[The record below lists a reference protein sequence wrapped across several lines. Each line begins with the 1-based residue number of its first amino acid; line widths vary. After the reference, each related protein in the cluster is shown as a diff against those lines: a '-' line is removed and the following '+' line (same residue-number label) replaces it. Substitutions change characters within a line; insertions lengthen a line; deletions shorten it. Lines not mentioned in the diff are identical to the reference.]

1 MNHGKELMP
10 YIQPLP
16 NHKEPGQTEL
26 MVSMG
31 YTRERNQES
40 QMVQKYDE
48 VTVIYVLLPCK
59 RSELEDW
66 AITLKPHPLAD
77 PTNNCPLYSSSK
89 IVSLP
94 TQSSGTSM
102 SLPFPPLLPTL
113 RIVRAARQK
122 NQWLEEDQELGRKA
136 SGSAK
141 ASASPL
147 PGLERKTT
155 PGQPAAPTHQNQW
168 GSPRW
173 NELPPTC
180 ILQRKCLPRWLLR

>member
-59 RSELEDW
+59 RSELED
-66 AITLKPHPLAD
+66 
-77 PTNNCPLYSSSK
+77 
-89 IVSLP
+89 
-94 TQSSGTSM
+94 
-102 SLPFPPLLPTL
+102 
-113 RIVRAARQK
+113 
-122 NQWLEEDQELGRKA
+122 
-136 SGSAK
+136 
-141 ASASPL
+141 
-147 PGLERKTT
+147 
-155 PGQPAAPTHQNQW
+155 
-168 GSPRW
+168 
-173 NELPPTC
+173 
-180 ILQRKCLPRWLLR
+180 